1 MSIKYLSVYYTCKN
15 VRKLYKSNVF
25 KILAPTW
32 AKEFE
37 LSDESYYVS
46 DIQDYFEYIIK
57 KHETL
62 NLKLSDSQLSKLK
75 SAPKNATHITL

>member
-1 MSIKYLSVYYTCKN
+1 MGDKHVVLVSVKYLSVYYTCKN

-37 LSDESYYVS
+37 LSDESY
-46 DIQDYFEYIIK
+46 
-57 KHETL
+57 
-62 NLKLSDSQLSKLK
+62 
-75 SAPKNATHITL
+75 